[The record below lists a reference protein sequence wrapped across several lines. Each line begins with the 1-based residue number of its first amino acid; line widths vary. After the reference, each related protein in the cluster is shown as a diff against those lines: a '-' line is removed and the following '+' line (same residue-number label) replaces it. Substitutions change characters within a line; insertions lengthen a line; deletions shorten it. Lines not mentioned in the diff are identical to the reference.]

1 MRIVYLTGKTRT
13 RKQEKEKQEK
23 KTRKQENKKTRK
35 QENKKGKEERKKK
48 EKEYLRESH
57 FCFPSPSPFSVLRSP
72 CSPLIIFRFIFRSLF
87 SYNSPSL
94 KISS

>member
-13 RKQEKEKQEK
+13 RKQEKEKQE
-23 KTRKQENKKTRK
+23 KKTRK

-87 SYNSPSL
+87 SYNSPPL